1 MTKDKYILLLL
12 VSTIVLGCS
21 TPAVT
26 DSQMPETETQPTSLE
41 AQIDR
46 ELPQLLPVSATT
58 ILGNETIELEVTQTP
73 QQQALGLMFRDRDSL
88 PDNRGMLF
96 SFDPA
101 REVNFWMFNVKI
113 PLDMV
118 FLYEG
123 EVVSVLTEVPV
134 CAEMPC
140 PTYGPDTLVDR
151 VIELRGGRA
160 QELGIA
166 VGDRVEINFLEDAES

>member
-1 MTKDKYILLLL
+1 MIRKISLMLI

-21 TPAVT
+21 TLGTT
-26 DSQMPETETQPTSLE
+26 DSQVPESATPPTTLE
-41 AQIDR
+41 AQLSQ
-46 ELPQLLPVSATT
+46 EEPQFLPVSATT
-58 ILGNETIELEVTQTP
+58 TLGGEMIELEVTQTP

-101 REVNFWMFNVKI
+101 REVNFWMLNVKV

-118 FLYEG
+118 FLHEG
-123 EVVSVLTEVPV
+123 EVVSVLTEVPI
-134 CAEMPC
+134 CAETPC
-140 PTYGPDTLVDR
+140 PTYGPDTLVDG

-166 VGDRVEINFLEDAES
+166 VGDRVEITFFEETES

>member
-1 MTKDKYILLLL
+1 LI
-12 VSTIVLGCS
+12 VSTMVLGCS

-26 DSQMPETETQPTSLE
+26 DSQVPESEMQPQTLE
-41 AQIDR
+41 AQLSQ
-46 ELPQLLPVSATT
+46 EQPQLLPVSATT
-58 ILGNETIELEVTQTP
+58 TLGGETIELEVTQTA

-88 PDNRGMLF
+88 PDDRGMLF

-101 REVNFWMFNVKI
+101 REVNFWMLNVKI
-113 PLDMV
+113 PLDMI

-123 EVVSVLTEVPV
+123 EVVSVLTEVPPCTEV
-134 CAEMPC
+134 PC
-140 PTYGPDTLVDR
+140 PTYGPDGLVDR

-166 VGDRVEINFLEDAES
+166 VGDRVEISFFEDVES